1 MLSALVACDSR
12 NPPRQGKSVAE
23 SMASLLS
30 PHFTVKVTDY
40 DNGCVNVF
48 ATRGSPRIL
57 LTAHLDTV
65 PLAAGW
71 TRDPFT
77 LTLEDS
83 RAYGLGACDIKGGA
97 AAMVAAAL
105 EVRSPAA
112 LLFTTDEEAG
122 TGACVRG
129 FLAEKQEYDLV
140 VVAEPTRCLAVRN
153 HRGIGTGTLQFS
165 GRGAHSSVAGAS
177 AHSAIHHMMRW
188 ASAALE
194 LDNAL
199 DQTLS
204 GGNVT
209 GTRFNI
215 GRVSG
220 GEKTNMIAD
229 LASARFG
236 VRPPP
241 GVDPTRVLRDFAAL
255 APSAAYAE
263 NFFGP
268 ALPAAGIDPSVI
280 ERTEKWVRAAG
291 LTDGGTV
298 DFWTEASLFSEA
310 GYATFVLGPG
320 DIKQAHA
327 ADEYVDLAELT
338 RAVDIYRTL
347 LRRENT

>member
-1 MLSALVACDSR
+1 
-12 NPPRQGKSVAE
+12 
-23 SMASLLS
+23 MATHLS
-30 PHFTVKVTDY
+30 PHFTVKITDY

-48 ATRGSPRIL
+48 ATRGNPRVL

-65 PLAAGW
+65 PVTAGW
-71 TRDPFT
+71 TRDPFS
-77 LTLEDS
+77 LTVEGG

-97 AAMVAAAL
+97 AAMVASAL
-105 EVRSPAA
+105 EEGSAAA

-129 FLAEKQEYDLV
+129 FLAEKRNYELV
-140 VVAEPTRCLAVRN
+140 VVAEPTRCKAVRN
-153 HRGIGTGTLQFS
+153 HRGIGTGTLEFT

-177 AHSAIHHMMRW
+177 AHSAIHHMTRW

-194 LDNAL
+194 LDKTL
-199 DQTLS
+199 DETLS

-229 LASARFG
+229 MATARFG
-236 VRPPP
+236 IRPPP
-241 GVDPTRVLRDFAAL
+241 GVDPSSVLRDFATI
-255 APSAAYAE
+255 APGATYTE

-280 ERTEKWVRAAG
+280 ERSEKWALAAG
-291 LTDGGTV
+291 LEDGGTV

-320 DIKQAHA
+320 DIMQAHA
-327 ADEYVDLAELT
+327 ADEYVDVVELE
-338 RAVDIYRTL
+338 RAVGIYRTL
-347 LRRENT
+347 LRGDGV